1 MNIKNMTVNT
11 VDTGLDGVPVC
22 TSDISLPALGADGNP
37 LLLYRGY
44 SIYDLVKGLFEESVY
59 LLLEKELP
67 NKVQLAEF
75 VRVLRENQPIDERVC
90 ELMRSIPN
98 DTQMMDFLLTTLSF
112 ARVFDAD
119 YHDPSWR
126 KPKKNADQLPG
137 LIIRTGIRMGAKIP
151 TILANG
157 YRMRQGKKIILP
169 DPSLNYAANLLHMI
183 GIEPEEDVAEALNTT
198 LILYLDHTLNCSTF
212 TSLVAESAGTDPY
225 SPLLAGA
232 ISLKGVL
239 HGGANER
246 VADLFDEIKSPQNAK
261 DYIHRKLQ
269 SKELIPGFG
278 HRLQHY
284 KNKVESRVTIA
295 ETAARNL
302 ASKKGLGHY
311 FDIYDIVCE
320 IMLEEKDRTPNA
332 DLPIC
337 LLYKII
343 GIPSEL
349 NTPIFQATRHFGWV
363 ANNARQRENKGPLYR
378 PTQKYNGPGIDAMK
392 TYVPIDER

>member
-1 MNIKNMTVNT
+1 MDEALTRNMIEAARQITER
-11 VDTGLDGVPVC
+11 TGGFW
-22 TSDISLPALGADGNP
+22 TNQ
-37 LLLYRGY
+37 
-44 SIYDLVKGLFEESVY
+44 
-59 LLLEKELP
+59 LE
-67 NKVQLAEF
+67 
-75 VRVLRENQPIDERVC
+75 
-90 ELMRSIPN
+90 
-98 DTQMMDFLLTTLSF
+98 
-112 ARVFDAD
+112 
-119 YHDPSWR
+119 
-126 KPKKNADQLPG
+126 NADQLPG

-183 GIEPEEDVAEALNTT
+183 GIDLEEDVADALNTT

-225 SPLLAGA
+225 SPSLAGA

-261 DYIHRKLQ
+261 DYIHGKLQ
-269 SKELIPGFG
+269 NKELIPGFG

-295 ETAARNL
+295 EAAARNL
-302 ASKKGLGHY
+302 AGKKGLAHY
-311 FDIYDIVCE
+311 FEIYDIVRE
-320 IMLEEKDRTPNA
+320 IMLKEKDRTPNA

-363 ANNARQRENKGPLYR
+363 ANNARQRKNKGPLFR
-378 PTQKYNGPGIDAMK
+378 PNQKYTGLDINAMK
-392 TYVPIDER
+392 TYVPLEKR